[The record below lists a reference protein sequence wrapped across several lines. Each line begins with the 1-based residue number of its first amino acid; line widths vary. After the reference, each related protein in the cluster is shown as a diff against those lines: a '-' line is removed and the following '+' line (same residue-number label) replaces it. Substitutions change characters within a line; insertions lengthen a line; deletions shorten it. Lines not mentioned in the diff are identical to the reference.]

1 MSTPASERLWI
12 RITPGLKEQLQQLAE
27 EDGRT
32 VSNYVLH
39 LVTQALAERA
49 KKGSR

>member
-12 RITPGLKEQLQQLAE
+12 RITPELKEQLQQLAD

-32 VSNYVLH
+32 VSNLVLH
-39 LVTQALAERA
+39 LVKQALAERA
-49 KKGSR
+49 KKRSR